1 MIKAPLYIRKKTGKK
16 YLRLASGYDK
26 THDCECVIYC
36 PDNEENVIYVRSM
49 EDWLEKFEEVRE

>member
-1 MIKAPLYIRKKTGKK
+1 MIKAPLYKHIATGGH
-16 YLRLASGYDK
+16 YLRLATGYDK
-26 THDCECVIYC
+26 THDKQVIIYC